1 VLDRPGKEIT
11 MTDTQVKYDKIG
23 VGYDTTRRP
32 DPRIAERLYALLS
45 PIPRGQYLDI
55 ACGTGNY
62 TRCLHDLGV
71 RMIGI
76 DQSETMLE
84 AARNKHRGITWRRA
98 DVTALPFPN
107 SSFDGALCTQAIHH
121 FPNLAAAFTEI
132 RRVLR
137 GGRLV
142 IFGASRYQIRSY
154 WLNEYFPRALK
165 RAFDQQPSDDE
176 IQAAVDKARL
186 RLVEKEPWCVPTD
199 PIDLF
204 LYSGKH
210 NPSIYLDEH
219 VREGISTFAS
229 LADPDEV
236 SRGLAR
242 LQADIDTGDISQV
255 MVRYASKL
263 GDYRFLVVERG

>member
-32 DPRIAERLYALLS
+32 DPRIAERSYALLS
-45 PIPRGQYLDI
+45 PIPRAQYLDI

-154 WLNEYFPRALK
+154 WLNEYFPRALR

>member
-1 VLDRPGKEIT
+1 

-121 FPNLAAAFTEI
+121 FPN
-132 RRVLR
+132 
-137 GGRLV
+137 
-142 IFGASRYQIRSY
+142 
-154 WLNEYFPRALK
+154 P
-165 RAFDQQPSDDE
+165 
-176 IQAAVDKARL
+176 L
-186 RLVEKEPWCVPTD
+186 RLSLKSGEFCVAAGSSYSAPRGTRSA
-199 PIDLF
+199 PI
-204 LYSGKH
+204 G
-210 NPSIYLDEH
+210 
-219 VREGISTFAS
+219 STS
-229 LADPDEV
+229 TSP
-236 SRGLAR
+236 GP
-242 LQADIDTGDISQV
+242 
-255 MVRYASKL
+255 
-263 GDYRFLVVERG
+263 